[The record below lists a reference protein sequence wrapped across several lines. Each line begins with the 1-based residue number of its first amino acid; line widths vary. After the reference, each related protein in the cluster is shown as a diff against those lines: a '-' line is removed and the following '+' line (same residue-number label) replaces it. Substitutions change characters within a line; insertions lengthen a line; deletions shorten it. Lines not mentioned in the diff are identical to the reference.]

1 MANEERQMMMM
12 KNSLIRGTMH
22 MLNDDYRMENKDMA
36 YQYLMDVTNSTTED
50 DIRSLLRGKTY
61 EELMDINIK
70 VASYLKQIVRYSG
83 ESFLT
88 VEAYQSYGK
97 YKGD

>member
-1 MANEERQMMMM
+1 MMMM
-12 KNSLIRGTMH
+12 KNSLIRGTMY

-36 YQYLMDVTNSTTED
+36 YQYLMDVTKSTTED
-50 DIRSLLRGKTY
+50 DIRPLLRSKTY

-70 VASYLKQIVRYSG
+70 VASYLRQERIYSSVSHMTCEDYKQG
-83 ESFLT
+83 
-88 VEAYQSYGK
+88 GK